1 MSSKDIQT
9 FSLNSNNIQSLSK
22 CLNVEPI
29 EVIEPYNPQIV
40 EFKNVDDFNIYYNA
54 NKQQFDMTTQ
64 KLNAKYKIPGYK
76 LTKKNNIL
84 KLIKDYHKTD
94 ATTSNAQRAHASDHV
109 ASSKGDY
116 TKTDSTANDSDAA
129 GISTGAF
136 KALQDRVAFLEKQI
150 EHITAF
156 LSNM

>member
-84 KLIKDYHKTD
+84 KLIKDYNAATPSHNSTRKDDNNED
-94 ATTSNAQRAHASDHV
+94 ACDKV
-109 ASSKGDY
+109 
-116 TKTDSTANDSDAA
+116 A
-129 GISTGAF
+129 GIPAGAF

>member
-94 ATTSNAQRAHASDHV
+94 ATT
-109 ASSKGDY
+109 
-116 TKTDSTANDSDAA
+116 NDCVAA

>member
-76 LTKKNNIL
+76 LTKKNNVL
-84 KLIKDYHKTD
+84 KLIKDYHAVTP
-94 ATTSNAQRAHASDHV
+94 SH
-109 ASSKGDY
+109 
-116 TKTDSTANDSDAA
+116 
-129 GISTGAF
+129 ISTRKVDNNEGAF

>member
-76 LTKKNNIL
+76 LTKKSNTL
-84 KLIKDYHKTD
+84 KLIK
-94 ATTSNAQRAHASDHV
+94 
-109 ASSKGDY
+109 DY
-116 TKTDSTANDSDAA
+116 TKTDSTANDSTRKVDSSANE
-129 GISTGAF
+129 F
-136 KALQDRVAFLEKQI
+136 KALQDRVAFLEKQM

>member
-84 KLIKDYHKTD
+84 KLIKDY
-94 ATTSNAQRAHASDHV
+94 NAV

-116 TKTDSTANDSDAA
+116 TKTDSTASNAQ
-129 GISTGAF
+129 F

>member
-94 ATTSNAQRAHASDHV
+94 AGMRRSDASDPLGHIP
-109 ASSKGDY
+109 A
-116 TKTDSTANDSDAA
+116 
-129 GISTGAF
+129 GAF

>member
-84 KLIKDYHKTD
+84 KLIKDYH
-94 ATTSNAQRAHASDHV
+94 SV

-116 TKTDSTANDSDAA
+116 TKTDATASNAQRAHATSFGGNDSDAA
-129 GISTGAF
+129 GIPAGAF

>member
-84 KLIKDYHKTD
+84 KLIKDYSVAASTRKVD
-94 ATTSNAQRAHASDHV
+94 NNEGSAVSNAQ
-109 ASSKGDY
+109 
-116 TKTDSTANDSDAA
+116 
-129 GISTGAF
+129 F

>member
-40 EFKNVDDFNIYYNA
+40 EFKNIDDFNIYYNA

-76 LTKKNNIL
+76 LTKKSNVL
-84 KLIKDYHKTD
+84 KLIKDYTKTD
-94 ATTSNAQRAHASDHV
+94 AA
-109 ASSKGDY
+109 
-116 TKTDSTANDSDAA
+116 ANECDKVA
-129 GISTGAF
+129 GIPAGAF

>member
-1 MSSKDIQT
+1 
-9 FSLNSNNIQSLSK
+9 
-22 CLNVEPI
+22 VEPI

-84 KLIKDYHKTD
+84 KLIKDY
-94 ATTSNAQRAHASDHV
+94 
-109 ASSKGDY
+109 
-116 TKTDSTANDSDAA
+116 TKTIATNDSTRKVDSAVNE
-129 GISTGAF
+129 F

>member
-84 KLIKDYHKTD
+84 KLIKDY
-94 ATTSNAQRAHASDHV
+94 
-109 ASSKGDY
+109 
-116 TKTDSTANDSDAA
+116 TKTDSTANDCVAA

>member
-84 KLIKDYHKTD
+84 KLIKDYNAVTVPHISTRKAD
-94 ATTSNAQRAHASDHV
+94 NEGSAVSNAQ
-109 ASSKGDY
+109 
-116 TKTDSTANDSDAA
+116 
-129 GISTGAF
+129 F

>member
-84 KLIKDYHKTD
+84 KLIKDYHA
-94 ATTSNAQRAHASDHV
+94 ATLQGRGAFGTV
-109 ASSKGDY
+109 TSSKGDY
-116 TKTDSTANDSDAA
+116 TKTDSTANDCDAA
-129 GISTGAF
+129 GISAGAF

>member
-76 LTKKNNIL
+76 LTKKNNVL

-94 ATTSNAQRAHASDHV
+94 ATT
-109 ASSKGDY
+109 
-116 TKTDSTANDSDAA
+116 NDCGAA
-129 GISTGAF
+129 GISAGAF

>member
-1 MSSKDIQT
+1 
-9 FSLNSNNIQSLSK
+9 
-22 CLNVEPI
+22 
-29 EVIEPYNPQIV
+29 
-40 EFKNVDDFNIYYNA
+40 
-54 NKQQFDMTTQ
+54 MTTQ

-84 KLIKDYHKTD
+84 KLIKDYH
-94 ATTSNAQRAHASDHV
+94 SV

-116 TKTDSTANDSDAA
+116 TKTDAGMRRSDASDPLGHIPA
-129 GISTGAF
+129 GAF